1 MPCPSYARGMP
12 FRLDGWHY
20 QNGRHNDDGAHPS
33 SRQAASFGY
42 GLMLWCYVMYDG
54 MHTHSCSIWL
64 SRTSMTGLVG
74 LELGSR
80 ILGFADFIV
89 VAVAEQALMRA
100 SVAAVA
106 FHLGRLNSVIIFII
120 IIIFFFFFS
129 SSPSPSSSSS
139 PSTSTFKVADVA
151 AR

>member
-1 MPCPSYARGMP
+1 
-12 FRLDGWHY
+12 
-20 QNGRHNDDGAHPS
+20 
-33 SRQAASFGY
+33 
-42 GLMLWCYVMYDG
+42 

>member
-1 MPCPSYARGMP
+1 
-12 FRLDGWHY
+12 
-20 QNGRHNDDGAHPS
+20 
-33 SRQAASFGY
+33 
-42 GLMLWCYVMYDG
+42 
-54 MHTHSCSIWL
+54 
-64 SRTSMTGLVG
+64 MTGLVG

-120 IIIFFFFFS
+120 IIIFFFFS

-151 AR
+151 R